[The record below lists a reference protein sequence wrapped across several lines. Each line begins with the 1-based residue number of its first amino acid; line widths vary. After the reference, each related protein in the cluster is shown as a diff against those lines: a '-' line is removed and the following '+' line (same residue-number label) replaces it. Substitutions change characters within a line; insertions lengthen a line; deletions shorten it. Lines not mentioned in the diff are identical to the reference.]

1 MREVP
6 ITFVEREVGDS
17 KMSSDI
23 VRESLVSITGWGAGL
38 PGSPG
43 PHAAAP
49 GAPVASAL
57 GPAGGATA
65 PPPHAG
71 AGRLVLVA
79 LLLVPVVEISLLIAV
94 GHLIGVWPTIAL
106 VLVETFLGA
115 YLVKREGLHAR
126 TALRTAVNS
135 GQMPAQQLTDA
146 ALVLVGGVLLLLPG
160 FLTDLVGLVF
170 LLPFTRPVT
179 RRWLQAMVERQ
190 LLRRT
195 GIIRGEVI

>member
-1 MREVP
+1 
-6 ITFVEREVGDS
+6 
-17 KMSSDI
+17 
-23 VRESLVSITGWGAGL
+23 
-38 PGSPG
+38 
-43 PHAAAP
+43 
-49 GAPVASAL
+49 
-57 GPAGGATA
+57 
-65 PPPHAG
+65 
-71 AGRLVLVA
+71 
-79 LLLVPVVEISLLIAV
+79 
-94 GHLIGVWPTIAL
+94 VWPTIVL
-106 VLVETFLGA
+106 VLVETLLGA

-135 GQMPAQQLTDA
+135 GQMPARQLTDA

>member
-1 MREVP
+1 MP
-6 ITFVEREVGDS
+6 
-17 KMSSDI
+17 
-23 VRESLVSITGWGAGL
+23 VRA
-38 PGSPG
+38 
-43 PHAAAP
+43 
-49 GAPVASAL
+49 
-57 GPAGGATA
+57 
-65 PPPHAG
+65 
-71 AGRLVLVA
+71 RLVLVA
-79 LLLVPVVEISLLIAV
+79 LLLVPVLEIGLLIAV

-106 VLVETFLGA
+106 VLVETLLGA

-135 GQMPAQQLTDA
+135 GQMPARQLTDA

>member
-1 MREVP
+1 MP

-23 VRESLVSITGWGAGL
+23 VRESLVSITGWGLAYRARQVRTLLHREPRWHRLVG
-38 PGSPG
+38 PG
-43 PHAAAP
+43 
-49 GAPVASAL
+49 GAPRRRRRMPVRV
-57 GPAGGATA
+57 
-65 PPPHAG
+65 
-71 AGRLVLVA
+71 RLVLIA